1 MIFAGAGVLLSVVTV
16 LDLPYTDCPNT
27 ELFQTAKDVL
37 ASQDTLV
44 YIFER
49 IEGFFRR
56 LETYTDMP
64 TMEAMKD
71 IIVKIM
77 VEVLGIFRIV
87 TKGMKQGRAHESIP
101 DGTFPLADR
110 DLEKYLKRLIGRR
123 DLEDALMRL
132 DRLTQE
138 EGWMATAQV
147 LKVAHRVEGGVNAVG
162 EQVMGVDVRVKE
174 VDDKVDVA
182 IEKVDVTIDKVD
194 VAIEGML
201 NT

>member
-1 MIFAGAGVLLSVVTV
+1 MIFAGAGVLLSVVIV

-27 ELFQTAKDVL
+27 ELSQTAKDVL
-37 ASQDTLV
+37 ASQDTLANV
-44 YIFER
+44 FER

-56 LETYTDMP
+56 LEIYTDLP

-77 VEVLGIFRIV
+77 VEVLGIFGIV
-87 TKGMKQGRAHESIP
+87 TKGMKQGRASESIS
-101 DGTFPLADR
+101 DDTFPLPDR
-110 DLEKYLKRLIGRR
+110 DSEKYLKRLIGRW

-147 LKVAHRVEGGVNAVG
+147 LKVARRVEDGVDTVG
-162 EQVMGVDVRVKE
+162 EQVKGVDVEVKA
-174 VDDKVDVA
+174 VNDKVDV
-182 IEKVDVTIDKVD
+182 V
-194 VAIEGML
+194 IEGTL
-201 NT
+201 TTLSTHKRHPKPIYV